1 MVRKSDVRQ
10 ELPASGRPG
19 TSNQQTVGP
28 QARDV
33 AVKGRQARA
42 ARTSQLSRSSSEVT
56 TCENIVATIR
66 TPHRAR
72 TDDYVSIRL
81 KARAAWRVITWRNV

>member
-1 MVRKSDVRQ
+1 MPI
-10 ELPASGRPG
+10 ELLSSGRPG
-19 TSNQQTVGP
+19 TSNQQTVGHP
-28 QARDV
+28 ARDV
-33 AVKGRQARA
+33 AGKGRQARA
-42 ARTSQLSRSSSEVT
+42 ARTSQLNRSSSEVT
-56 TCENIVATIR
+56 TFENIVATIR